1 MLLVPLIGR
10 AELVL
15 LDKPTKG
22 AAAEKSERAAQVA
35 PAGGARSEVRVG
47 GPVSPGVIVA
57 AVPVITPMAAAT
69 AQPTAAPAAMPV
81 IAPMWQINKSD
92 GSLRNLFNRWGSLAG
107 WTSQWEV
114 DQEIP
119 LVATDSFSGSFTDA
133 VRAVLRTTEGT
144 DLPIHPCFYTNNFL
158 RVVPIST
165 DCDPEQD

>member
-1 MLLVPLIGR
+1 M
-10 AELVL
+10 
-15 LDKPTKG
+15 DKPTKG
-22 AAAEKSERAAQVA
+22 AAVEQSARAAQVA
-35 PAGGARSEVRVG
+35 PADGAQSHVVAS
-47 GPVSPGVIVA
+47 GPASPGLIVA
-57 AVPVITPMAAAT
+57 AVPVIAPIVAAS
-69 AQPTAAPAAMPV
+69 AQPAPAPAAMPV
-81 IAPMWQINKSD
+81 IAPMWQINKAD
-92 GSLRNLFNRWGSLAG
+92 GSLRNLFNRWGGLAG

-114 DQEIP
+114 DQEVP